1 MSDSD
6 KVKSQAM
13 IDTSD
18 SDTDVSDSE
27 FRNVAKKPRLEDQG
41 NVCIPQLSLPNSYL
55 INYLQKSGSGSPRK
69 SSSSSS
75 SSSSGSGDEW
85 EGNEKEA
92 EKKK

>member
-1 MSDSD
+1 MSDAD

-41 NVCIPQLSLPNSYL
+41 NVSLPQLYQTPYY
-55 INYLQKSGSGSPRK
+55 INYLQKSSSGSPRK